1 MKKSYI
7 APAVMITAINTSQLI
22 MASPTGTNVPGL
34 GVNGD
39 AGEGMEGHSRRRR
52 NEWDDEWDEEEEEW

>member
-1 MKKSYI
+1 
-7 APAVMITAINTSQLI
+7 MITAINTSQLI
-22 MASPTGTNVPGL
+22 MASPTGTNVTGL

-39 AGEGMEGHSRRRR
+39 AGEGMEGRSRRRR

>member
-7 APAVMITAINTSQLI
+7 APAVMITSINTSQLI
-22 MASPTGTNVPGL
+22 MASPTGTNVTGL
-34 GVNGD
+34 GVKGD

-52 NEWDDEWDEEEEEW
+52 NDWDDEWDEEEEEW